1 MDGVAV
7 AVPGAL
13 AGVLA
18 QWTPAVG
25 VASALTSDGVTVAV
39 WVTRT
44 HLATVWSPELK
55 RTAWWPTNKPRE
67 CILTQILYKT
77 THL

>member
-1 MDGVAV
+1 M
-7 AVPGAL
+7 PGAL

-25 VASALTSDGVTVAV
+25 VAGALTGDRVTAAV

-44 HLATVWSPELK
+44 HLATV
-55 RTAWWPTNKPRE
+55 
-67 CILTQILYKT
+67 
-77 THL
+77 